1 MSYFSH
7 AFKKTMVM
15 GSYTPTG
22 SGLAT
27 TDLKK
32 GEVSIFDAKTWANES
47 NDTCCPFIIVAG
59 SPYANDKIGPFHGG
73 YQETIKSKGINPKY
87 ITKVWNSNASEAQ
100 PSVLH
105 IGTTLYTQASA
116 EDIDG
121 CCPDFL
127 CGENYHLRLDVKGSP
142 ALRLLNHQGY
152 VEVTA
157 YGGCCPD
164 DSIEPTPVNPADIM
178 IQWAKGLWESVVV
191 TGNGPNFN
199 PSNPASAD
207 RVNPNPFFVPVVTV
221 TDNLGA
227 VESLLFPPGWLG
239 VYGPTAAE
247 VANQAGLL
255 EANVTDWDT
264 FVVPAYVEGLCAGIT
279 LTGAYEETKFGDCTF
294 QPSDFYGLEPI
305 RLYASEV
312 DLNGDPC
319 AFTGI
324 CIEHECEGK
333 QAQGLGETALRDFI
347 LSESYRQNSF
357 ATDLRIRE
365 ITQGTDMLTNDPT
378 VDPGSVD
385 RRRLYDRIMI
395 QHTVPRYNNPS
406 GTFDND
412 QYVIEILT
420 LADGAVKGPGSLA
433 REAFLDDFN
442 TLINTCSDCIDI
454 EDGVTVDCPQ
464 LQIPVVPEQ
473 VIELLEL

>member
-7 AFKKTMVM
+7 AFRKTIVM
-15 GSYTPTG
+15 QKFLGTG
-22 SGLAT
+22 GGLAT
-27 TDLKK
+27 VDLNP
-32 GEVSIFDAKTWANES
+32 GDVAFFDAKTWQNELAE
-47 NDTCCPFIIVAG
+47 TCCPFIIAAG
-59 SPYANDKIGPFHGG
+59 SPYSQDKIGPFHGG
-73 YQETIKSKGINPKY
+73 YKESIKSKGINPKY
-87 ITKVWNSNASEAQ
+87 VTKIWYPAASEAQ
-100 PSVLH
+100 PAVLH
-105 IGTTLYTQASA
+105 IGTTLYTQNKG
-116 EDIDG
+116 ETD
-121 CCPDFL
+121 CCPEFL
-127 CGENYHLRLDVKGSP
+127 CGENYHLRVDVKGSP
-142 ALRLLNHQGY
+142 ALRMLNHQGY

-164 DSIEPTPVNPADIM
+164 DAIDPTPVNPADIM

-221 TDNLGA
+221 TDNTGT

-239 VYGPTAAE
+239 VYGPTALE
-247 VANQAGLL
+247 VATQAGLL

-264 FVVPAYVEGLCAGIT
+264 FVVPAYEEGLCAGLT

-294 QPSDFYGLEPI
+294 QPSDFYGVEPI

-347 LSESYRQNSF
+347 LSEEYRQNHFS
-357 ATDLRIRE
+357 TDLRIRE
-365 ITQGTDMLTNDPT
+365 ITQGNDLL
-378 VDPGSVD
+378 DGAAGGVD
-385 RRRLYDRIMI
+385 RTALYDRIMI

-420 LADGAVKGPGSLA
+420 LSDGPGGVGTTARLDFVKALDAALDTCTDCASIADG
-433 REAFLDDFN
+433 E
-442 TLINTCSDCIDI
+442 
-454 EDGVTVDCPQ
+454 TVDCPQ

-473 VIELLEL
+473 VIELL